1 MHHENGNQMKAR
13 VAIFIRKI
21 DFKIKIIQGVVL
33 RWQRNR
39 TGIPLSHPQIHEK
52 NI

>member
-1 MHHENGNQMKAR
+1 MKAR